1 MGHVLRTDLVKYE
14 CSCGLYHPLNELYV
28 CRTCVL
34 LKCVVCAYQHVDGCF
49 CRACFENVALTEAR
63 THRNRCNACYECPVC
78 EMVLTARSINDKHR
92 LLCNNCKY
100 TSLDAGYDDNDSQ
113 TWTKQEIVN
122 ENFFDELKSKMKELS
137 LFEKIEIEKNDKRR
151 RSNML
156 YVSDK
161 YGLHSMLSRKRLEAV
176 AAPLPL
182 GDTAVRDADVE
193 ELSLEEI
200 MKHVDPNAIPKY
212 EQQLMCLENF
222 NAQLYPNNLP
232 LTSRRSLRCNVS
244 DHGLVRSEY
253 NPTAVNFR
261 VKAFAYQYV
270 PDIKM
275 VRPTKLFLKADWPL
289 FLYISNSTAVPVKI
303 KVQPLNIEDD
313 NTIVECHNDP
323 VEYTIPAPNVVADIN
338 EQLEPPVRGNNN
350 APATATHS
358 SVVFKKRH
366 RIAVHLQV
374 KPKSVQKHNY
384 LLIDLDYQF
393 EGNPFPVSEQPQVNQ
408 QNTRVKINLGPSKE
422 SITEEDLNITRE
434 ELRHAKLSY

>member
-14 CSCGLYHPLNELYV
+14 CSCGLYHALNELYV

-34 LKCVVCAYQHVDGCF
+34 LKCTICAYQHVDGCF

-63 THRNRCNACYECPVC
+63 SHKNCCNSCYECPVC

-92 LLCNNCKY
+92 LLCNNCKF
-100 TSLDAGYDDNDSQ
+100 TSLDAGYEDNDSQ
-113 TWTKQEIVN
+113 TWSKQEIIN
-122 ENFFDELKSKMKELS
+122 EKFFDDLKTKLKELS
-137 LFEKIEIEKNDKRR
+137 LFEKNEIEKNDKRR
-151 RSNML
+151 RSNMVF
-156 YVSDK
+156 VSDK
-161 YGLHSMLSRKRLEAV
+161 YGLHSMLSRKKIEAN
-176 AAPLPL
+176 AAPLSM
-182 GDTAVRDADVE
+182 DDKVIRDAEVN

-200 MKHVDPNAIPKY
+200 MKPVDPNTIPKY

-275 VRPTKLFLKADWPL
+275 FRPTKLFLKVDWPL
-289 FLYISNSTAVPVKI
+289 FLYISNSTAVPVKV
-303 KVQPLNIEDD
+303 KLQPVNNENDY
-313 NTIVECHNDP
+313 TIVECHSEP
-323 VEYTIPAPNVVADIN
+323 VECTIPAPNVVADMN
-338 EQLEPPVRGNNN
+338 DLEPSARNNSSVAN
-350 APATATHS
+350 NTSHN

-366 RIAVHLQV
+366 RVAVHFQV
-374 KPKSVQKHNY
+374 KPKFVQRYNY
-384 LLIDLDYQF
+384 LVIDLIYQF
-393 EGNPFPVSEQPQVNQ
+393 EGNPFPVSEQPQVNE
-408 QNTRVKINLGPSKE
+408 QNTRIKLSLGPSKAT
-422 SITEEDLNITRE
+422 ITEEDLNISRE
-434 ELRHAKLSY
+434 GIRRTKLSY